1 MLQYTIDSIIFDLDG
16 TLWDAAETVA
26 KAWGAAKGQVDF
38 EIQEITADKVR
49 SIAGTQHNLIFPML
63 FPHLRPEQQ
72 QELMEVSAKEEMAHI
87 QQQGGHLYEGLE
99 DTLRYLHGKY
109 KLFIVSNCQDGY
121 IEAFLEHHQLGRYFQ
136 DHECSGRTGDPKD
149 INLKAIVE
157 RNKLETPV
165 YVGDTPGDLEA
176 SQKARVP
183 FIYAGYG
190 YRDVSEYE
198 HRLEQISDLTRLF

>member
-1 MLQYTIDSIIFDLDG
+1 MTTQIDSIVFDLDG

-26 KAWGAAKGQVDF
+26 KAWAEARRQVDF

-63 FPHLRPEQQ
+63 FPQLRPEQQ

-87 QQQGGHLYEGLE
+87 RKHGGQLYEGLE
-99 DTLRYLHGKY
+99 ETLRYLHPRY
-109 KLFIVSNCQDGY
+109 RLFIVSNCQDGY
-121 IEAFLEHHQLGRYFQ
+121 IEAFLERHQLGQYFG
-136 DHECSGRTGDPKD
+136 DFECSGRTGDPKD
-149 INLKAIVE
+149 VNLKAIIS
-157 RNKLETPV
+157 RNQLQAPV

-176 SQKARVP
+176 SKKAGVP
-183 FIYAGYG
+183 FIHAGYG

-198 HRLEQISDLTRLF
+198 HRLERISDLATLF